1 MVVRPKTPR
10 GDGNLKPC
18 CTATRNSCTSSD
30 PKPRE
35 GTETLDDA
43 VAPRPFPAV
52 VRPKTPRGDGNIL
65 SANSS
70 TVPLSGRQTQNPE
83 RGRKLYHSRPNRYRR
98 VQVVRPKTPRG
109 DGNFITPDQI
119 GIGVFKSSDPKPREG
134 TETPRGWRMRCAR
147 KCRQTQNPERGRK
160 PSWWDMDERDYR
172 GRRTQNPERGRK
184 PDGTELS
191 GFYQVVV
198 RPKTPR
204 GDGNPHGGTWTSAT
218 IGVVGPKTPRGDG
231 NWTQNRTGCGRCSSR
246 QTQNPERGRKRIS
259 PATPQ
264 PRYCSM
270 SSDPKPREGTETHRR

>member
-1 MVVRPKTPR
+1 MDPGELQMVREVVRPKTPR
-10 GDGNLKPC
+10 GDGNLERV
-18 CTATRNSCTSSD
+18 TADGTIETSRQTQNPERGRKLYHS
-30 PKPRE
+30 
-35 GTETLDDA
+35 
-43 VAPRPFPAV
+43 RPNRYRRVQV

-83 RGRKLYHSRPNRYRR
+83 RGRKRPVDGGCVVRAS
-98 VQVVRPKTPRG
+98 VVRPKTPRG
-109 DGNFITPDQI
+109 DGNPTMAS
-119 GIGVFKSSDPKPREG
+119 KSAWVTDPG
-134 TETPRGWRMRCAR
+134 
-147 KCRQTQNPERGRK
+147 RQ
-160 PSWWDMDERDYR
+160 
-172 GRRTQNPERGRK
+172 TQNPERGRK